1 MDSLKSQ
8 FLGFDKLAAVLG
20 VSVKKLRAGVD
31 IATGVIHLG
40 GTAPPIQTLKLGHR
54 RVVADAVLAQWLED
68 VGAVR
73 TERERSTPLVQP
85 QSDVRKQRA
94 RGRPRKLMAAGDRS

>member
-54 RVVADAVLAQWLED
+54 RVVGDAVLAQWLED

-85 QSDVRKQRA
+85 QSDDVRKQRA
-94 RGRPRKLMAAGDRS
+94 RGRPRKLMAGDRS